1 MVVANYHKYGR
12 TMRDSDTVN
21 FAGVATIVKRFH
33 RNQPNVLVSLRSLPR
48 ENRKMLSIL
57 S

>member
-1 MVVANYHKYGR
+1 MVVVSHHKYGR

-33 RNQPNVLVSLRSLPR
+33 RNQPNDLLSLRFLLKG
-48 ENRKMLSIL
+48 NRKMLSIL
-57 S
+57 N